1 MVADGLKKVD
11 VNGYDTLVI
20 AGMGTNTIK
29 KILNNPKKL
38 QAIQKVII
46 QSNNDLKELRQF
58 LSSLRFQ
65 LIDEIVLL
73 EKNHY
78 YTIMKWKKGTSK
90 LSKTEEELGIWRQEN
105 LEYYQVLE
113 AKFLEIKQKIPL
125 FHIKKR
131 FQIWRKKTKIKTY
144 IKKSQK
150 KNRGMIGL
158 L

>member
-1 MVADGLKKVD
+1 
-11 VNGYDTLVI
+11 
-20 AGMGTNTIK
+20 
-29 KILNNPKKL
+29 
-38 QAIQKVII
+38 
-46 QSNNDLKELRQF
+46 
-58 LSSLRFQ
+58 
-65 LIDEIVLL
+65 
-73 EKNHY
+73 
-78 YTIMKWKKGTSK
+78 MKWKKGTSK